1 MMRNILFIILIHL
14 STPLLMFP
22 QETPGQ
28 DWLEEAEQQFAKNKD
43 TTLVLLNKAI
53 KWSEA
58 NNDTVVYYE
67 SNLQKAYLLKNIG
80 NKSEAMKLAQTLLKK
95 TRKDE
100 NKRYEAQSL
109 KTLGEI
115 SRSEASLDA
124 ALSYLFGALEIYRGI
139 QDKKGI
145 AETFNRLSAS
155 YYELSDY
162 KKARQYAD
170 SSLSISKAIADSA
183 LLGSNYEILGS
194 IYSYQGLRKGL
205 DYFHKAREI
214 YQEHAPNDVPN
225 VLTNIMLHYERK
237 GNYERAIKLGK
248 RAFELANKQGTK
260 DYIEYT
266 AFRLHKAYKE
276 INDYENALKYI
287 QIHVDTKVDQYKQTK
302 EDLAS
307 FYRHRFEARK
317 KQHQIE
323 LQRKRIQQEETKQK
337 YYLAGI
343 GALLLFLTGGSIAY
357 IKIVR
362 KNKTMQVQK
371 EKIEDQQNKI
381 LKQNKELQSTN
392 QQLVKVNQ
400 LKQDMTD
407 MLVHDLK
414 NPLNIVVNLAENRY
428 VKYAGNIMHNLIM
441 NMLDVNKYEEDTL
454 TPELAV
460 CNLSEIVSSA
470 VEQVQ
475 FPLEDKNLSLKNDIP
490 DDVYVHADEKLM
502 TRVFVN
508 LLTNAI
514 KYSKK
519 HMPVIISNGKQIHR
533 EVNRF
538 IEISV
543 TDSGTGISEDDKN
556 KIFDRYYGE
565 KQNSGQLSATGLG
578 LAFCKMAVEAHNG
591 TIDVESEKGKYS
603 RFYFTLPMSC

>member
-14 STPLLMFP
+14 STPLLMFS
-22 QETPGQ
+22 QKTPGQ

-162 KKARQYAD
+162 KNARQYAD
-170 SSLSISKAIADSA
+170 SSLRISKAIADSA

-276 INDYENALKYI
+276 INDYENALKYM

-381 LKQNKELQSTN
+381 LKQNEELQSTN

-400 LKQDMTD
+400 LKQDMTG

-543 TDSGTGISEDDKN
+543 TDYGTGISEDDKN

-591 TIDVESEKGKYS
+591 TIDVESEKEKYS